1 MLGDG
6 GHEKRGV
13 SEGERARSGE
23 RGCSREQES
32 SAEFHERTVVLYR
45 SKREQIP
52 ALRRYPVYASTMAK
66 AAKEKDKDAGGKS
79 ALDAAFRA
87 LQAGD
92 AVGARRFARAV
103 IAKPTPEDEAAVK
116 RVSKALLGDDPGYI
130 LHLEESRE
138 VAGEIGSAKVE
149 PIEVHPELL
158 ANDIIRRTGPIGRPY
173 LWALGG
179 ALAYLGLLTMALV
192 RYG

>member
-1 MLGDG
+1 
-6 GHEKRGV
+6 
-13 SEGERARSGE
+13 
-23 RGCSREQES
+23 
-32 SAEFHERTVVLYR
+32 
-45 SKREQIP
+45 
-52 ALRRYPVYASTMAK
+52 MAK

-103 IAKPTPEDEAAVK
+103 IGKPSPDDETAVK
-116 RVSKALLGDDPGYI
+116 RVAKALLGDD
-130 LHLEESRE
+130 
-138 VAGEIGSAKVE
+138 AGE
-149 PIEVHPELL
+149 VHAETL